1 MAAAGVLRAPS
12 TSALGVLSFLEE
24 PDDALK
30 HRALQNIYKI
40 VDLHWAEI
48 CDHLAT
54 IEELSED
61 ASFVGADLAA
71 AVASKCFYYLQEQD
85 DALRLGLCA
94 GKYFD
99 LNERSEYVECLLARC
114 IDGWSSQCH
123 QKEQDSSVEIDP
135 KMVQI
140 MEQLFKRCYA
150 DRCFEQAMGIALDAH
165 RLDKVEEVCRAALA
179 ASAADGADSNILA
192 YTFEVCLGARN
203 IVSREFRLA
212 TISILV
218 NMCSTALAAP
228 DYPTMCFGYQL
239 LNKPQEFA
247 DILVTLLRGSA
258 EDALLAYQIAFDLQE
273 TENQGFVLQVVARV
287 PQLNPAT
294 PAVAAAPAG
303 AEESKSGDG
312 DMVVEAAATPAAEA
326 APVEAERIKKLRRVL
341 LESLDVDLMLNF
353 LFKHSKV
360 DNSVLASL
368 KQATDGKGSVLHNA
382 VVVAHAF
389 MNAGT
394 TRDVFLRE
402 NLDWLGKASN
412 WAKFTAVGSIGVVH
426 KGQVHL
432 SMQLLAPYLPVQGR
446 SASPYSE
453 AGALYA
459 LGLIHASKGGA
470 GDARTITYLTD
481 ALRNAGSSSIVQHGA
496 CLGVGLAAMAT
507 GSESLYD
514 ELRQTLFADEAV
526 AGEGAALGIGLLLL
540 GQADSPLAQSCCGDL
555 LNYAHDTAHEKI
567 IRGLG
572 LAVAMMAY
580 GKEESAD
587 VLVEQLV
594 RDRDPI
600 LRYGGMFAIA
610 MAFCGTSDNSAVK
623 RLLHVAVSD
632 VNDDVRRA
640 AVMSIGFVMFKS
652 PESVPKLVSLLS
664 ESFNPHV
671 RYGAAL
677 AVGIACAGSALK
689 DATDLLYGMLDDQ
702 VDFVKQGVYMALALV
717 LMETSEAR
725 TSVVQKFR
733 NHLKGVVSDKY
744 QTPLAKSGAV
754 AATGILDAGGRNVV
768 MSMQSRSGVMKMG
781 AAVGCMLWLQHWYW
795 YPLMLTLSLAYTPTV
810 MVGLNENFDMPVG
823 YGVRCNAPPS
833 VFAYPQA
840 AERKEDEKKLV
851 ATAVLSTT
859 VKARARVA
867 RKEAKKHGGSGA
879 PPSPGGAVPLQRS
892 ISMQSDG
899 GDPSSPDKEGPPM
912 QRVYSNMST
921 TSYLSLEAVDDRGLA
936 RAGTGED
943 AKPKKEKEPTN
954 FLLSNPCRVTPAQ
967 VKYVTTL
974 SEGEADRSAYV
985 PVRQFRKV
993 GPGQFKKALP
1003 APVGVVML
1011 VNTGD
1016 AGGAD
1021 EEVTKVEAIA
1031 LGAGSVEEEAA
1042 PFEPFEWTEEEA

>member
-24 PDDALK
+24 PDNELK
-30 HRALQNIYKI
+30 YRALQHIYKI

-61 ASFVGADLAA
+61 PSFVGADLAA
-71 AVASKCFYYLQEQD
+71 AIASKCFYYLQEQD
-85 DALRLGLCA
+85 DALRLGMCA
-94 GKYFD
+94 GKYFNI
-99 LNERSEYVECLLARC
+99 NERSEYVECLLARC
-114 IDGWSSQCH
+114 IDEYSSLCH
-123 QKEQDSSVEIDP
+123 QKEKDTSVEIDP
-135 KMVQI
+135 KMTDI

-150 DRCFEQAMGIALDAH
+150 DGCFEQAMGIALDAH

-179 ASAADGADSNILA
+179 VGGGNNDSDNNIIA
-192 YTFEVCLGARN
+192 YTFDVCLGARN

-218 NMCSTALAAP
+218 KLCKTALTSP
-228 DYPTMCFGYQL
+228 DYPTMCFGHQL
-239 LNKPQEFA
+239 LNQPKEFA
-247 DILVTLLRGSA
+247 DILVTLLQGTP

-273 TENQGFVLQVVARV
+273 TENQGFVLQVVAQI
-287 PQLNPAT
+287 PQLNVLTTDTAAAASAGVEESKEGDMDVETPT
-294 PAVAAAPAG
+294 PAVAAP
-303 AEESKSGDG
+303 DP
-312 DMVVEAAATPAAEA
+312 AAAVALI
-326 APVEAERIKKLRRVL
+326 APDRVKKLRRVL
-341 LESLDVDLMLNF
+341 LEALDVDLLLNF
-353 LFKHSKV
+353 LFKQSRV
-360 DNSVLASL
+360 DNNIL
-368 KQATDGKGSVLHNA
+368 KALKVSTDGKSSILHNA
-382 VVVAHAF
+382 VVVAHAY

-446 SASPYSE
+446 SSSPYSE

-470 GDARTITYLTD
+470 GDSKTITYLTD
-481 ALRNAGSSSIVQHGA
+481 ALRNSGNNAIVQHGA
-496 CLGVGLAAMAT
+496 CLGIGLAGMAT
-507 GSESLYD
+507 GNDALYD
-514 ELRQTLFADEAV
+514 ELRQILFTDSAA

-540 GQADSPLAQSCCGDL
+540 GQSDSPLAQNCCGDL

-572 LAVAMMAY
+572 LAIAMMVY

-587 VLVEQLV
+587 VLIEQLV

-600 LRYGGMFAIA
+600 IRYGGMFAIA
-610 MAFCGTSDNSAVK
+610 MAFCGTSDNGAVK

-640 AVMSIGFVMFKS
+640 AVMSIGFVMFKN
-652 PESVPKLVSLLS
+652 PAIVPKLVSLLS

-677 AVGIACAGSALK
+677 AVGIACSGSALK
-689 DATDLLYGMLDDQ
+689 DATDLLYGMLGDS
-702 VDFVKQGVYMALALV
+702 VDFVKQGVYMSLALV

-725 TSVVQKFR
+725 TSVVKKFR
-733 NHLKGVVSDKY
+733 DHLKDIVNDKH
-744 QTPLAKSGAV
+744 QTVLAKSGAV
-754 AATGILDAGGRNVV
+754 LATGILDAGGRNVV

-795 YPLMLTLSLAYTPTV
+795 YPMMLTLSLAYTPTI
-810 MVGLNENFDMPVG
+810 MVGLNENFDMPVS

-840 AERKEDEKKLV
+840 DERKEDEKKFI

-859 VKARARVA
+859 AKAKARVA
-867 RKEAKKHGGSGA
+867 RKEAKKHGGSGVPA
-879 PPSPGGAVPLQRS
+879 SPGGAPSLQRTM
-892 ISMQSDG
+892 SMQSDSG
-899 GDPSSPDKEGPPM
+899 EPSDKDGIPL
-912 QRVYSNMST
+912 QRVYSNIST
-921 TSYLSLEAVDDRGLA
+921 TSYLSLEAVDG
-936 RAGTGED
+936 GEK
-943 AKPKKEKEPTN
+943 AAEETKPKEKKEKEPTS
-954 FLLSNPCRVTPAQ
+954 FMLANPCRVTPAQ
-967 VKYVTTL
+967 VKYVSTV
-974 SEGEADRSAYV
+974 ADSGSSGYM

-993 GPGQFKKALP
+993 RQGQMLP

-1011 VNTGD
+1011 VKTNEIKD
-1016 AGGAD
+1016 VD
-1021 EEVTKVEAIA
+1021 EEVTKVEVIA

-1042 PFEPFEWTEEEA
+1042 PFEPFEWTDEA